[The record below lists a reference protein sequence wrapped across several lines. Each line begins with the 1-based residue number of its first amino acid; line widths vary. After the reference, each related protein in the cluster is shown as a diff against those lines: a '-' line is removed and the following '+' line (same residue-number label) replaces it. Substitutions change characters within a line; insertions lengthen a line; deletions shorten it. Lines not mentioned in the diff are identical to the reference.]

1 MILTYYKKHLYLCWF
16 VKHGQSHV
24 LLRKVSPMVRFA
36 YLLTLLLI
44 CLESSAQIKI
54 DHSRANDLRKE
65 KVVKDS
71 SGWQIGMAFGMD
83 FFQLLQIN
91 PKVGAGEDRIQF
103 GGVSTVFAF
112 YQNKR
117 LNWENIGTLLFAVQR
132 LGSGS
137 TVIGSN
143 VVPKPYQKT
152 VDEFRLVSSFAYDK
166 STGSPWS
173 YSADFIFFSQI
184 VPTYRGNFL
193 RDVSGDNEG
202 PISRFLSPAQIT
214 FSPGSRYQ
222 PNEHWRIS
230 LSPASLKAVVVA
242 DNGIASIPGNEEEMV
257 GLHGTAWRSEDDFD
271 NVFLQFGAS
280 FRTLYKN
287 KYARDKLQHKSEL
300 ILFSNYLMEPK
311 NIDLDWRNELSYK
324 LFAGLTINLVV
335 NLFYD
340 HDIFIQKTDW
350 DEPDGVER
358 SPDGSPRL
366 SRGLNVVQSFT
377 IQYNYI
383 F

>member
-1 MILTYYKKHLYLCWF
+1 MSCLDKEY
-16 VKHGQSHV
+16 
-24 LLRKVSPMVRFA
+24 PMVRLSIF
-36 YLLTLLLI
+36 LLLALV
-44 CLESSAQIKI
+44 CFETSGQIKI
-54 DHSRANDLRKE
+54 DHARANDLRKE
-65 KVVKDS
+65 KVHKDS

-91 PKVGAGEDRIQF
+91 PKIGAGEDRIQF

-117 LNWENIGTLLFAVQR
+117 LKWENIGTLLFAVQR

-137 TVIGSN
+137 TVIASN
-143 VVPKPYQKT
+143 IVPKPYQKT
-152 VDEFRLVSSFAYDK
+152 VDEFRLVSSFSYDK
-166 STGSPWS
+166 SSGSDWS
-173 YSADFIFFSQI
+173 YSADFIFSSQI

-214 FSPGSRYQ
+214 FAPGSRYQ
-222 PNEHWRIS
+222 PNENWQVS
-230 LSPASLKAVVVA
+230 LSPASLKAIVVA
-242 DNGIASIPGNEEEMV
+242 DDGIASIPGNEEEKV
-257 GLHGTAWRSEDDFD
+257 GLHGTVWRSENDFD
-271 NVFLQFGAS
+271 NIFLQFGAS

-287 KYARDKLQHKSEL
+287 NYANEKLKHRSEL
-300 ILFSNYLMEPK
+300 ILFSNYLMEPD
-311 NIDLDWRNELSYK
+311 NVDLDWRNELSYQI
-324 LFAGLTINLVV
+324 FSGLTLNLVV

-358 SPDGSPRL
+358 NPDGSPRL

-377 IQYNYI
+377 VQYNYI